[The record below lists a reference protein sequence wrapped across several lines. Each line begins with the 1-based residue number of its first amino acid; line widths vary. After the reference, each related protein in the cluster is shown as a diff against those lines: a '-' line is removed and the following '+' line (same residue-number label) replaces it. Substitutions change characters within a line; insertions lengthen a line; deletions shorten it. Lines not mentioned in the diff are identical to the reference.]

1 MSNRSTYRKL
11 AKKHGVKLNEVK
23 AEMQSAL
30 NLAYADPGN
39 GVTQAYQNRVPR
51 QGETPTVDEFLNYAT
66 KKVKDQIK

>member
-11 AKKHGVKLNEVK
+11 AKKHGVKPKEVK

-39 GVTQAYQNRVPR
+39 GVIQPIK
-51 QGETPTVDEFLNYAT
+51 TVCHGRAKL
-66 KKVKDQIK
+66 QR